1 MSGVKHRRRKTY
13 WVTILQRSPVGQ
25 NALNRVRIEVHANSE
40 KEIRENF
47 AKDAQYL
54 ANWQQIEKTK
64 VQKNL
69 KNEPWI
75 PLQSNAP
82 GWLNVPVIITSIKR
96 KL

>member
-1 MSGVKHRRRKTY
+1 MSGVTHRKRKKY
-13 WVTILQRSPVGQ
+13 WVTVTQRSKVGQ
-25 NALNRVRIEVHANSE
+25 MSLNKLRIEVEANSE

-54 ANWQQIEKTK
+54 ANWQQIQKGK
-64 VQKNL
+64 YQKNL

-82 GWLNVPVIITSIKR
+82 GWLGVNLLITSIKR